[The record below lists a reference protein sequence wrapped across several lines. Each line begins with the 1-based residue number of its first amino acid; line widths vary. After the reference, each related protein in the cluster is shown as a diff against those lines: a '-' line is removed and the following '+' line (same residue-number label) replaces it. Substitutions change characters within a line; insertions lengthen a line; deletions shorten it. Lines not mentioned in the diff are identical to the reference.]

1 MDAKHVL
8 AAHAGVVTERRR
20 VQRSCTPYNTY
31 VKANH
36 MNKVVVTLDER
47 DLLELQAVLLDGD
60 AAGALEF
67 LRTRVAPKIPTK
79 GTARCDSS
87 RLNPYL
93 RKPDTA
99 DGRP

>member
-1 MDAKHVL
+1 
-8 AAHAGVVTERRR
+8 
-20 VQRSCTPYNTY
+20 
-31 VKANH
+31 
-36 MNKVVVTLDER
+36 MNKIVVALGEA
-47 DLLELQAVLLDGD
+47 DLLELQAVLLDAD

-87 RLNPYL
+87 RRNPYL
-93 RKPDTA
+93 RKPDVA